1 MSVDVTGIPSSLLK
15 PGFYGKYNTA
25 GAASLGTFAQK
36 LLVIG
41 QRLAA
46 GSVAALVP
54 TQVFSAA
61 EAATKFG
68 AGSVI
73 HRQVLSA
80 LAQNADLAPWV
91 VALDDAASSAA
102 ATGSVTFTGTA
113 TANGTQVLYLG
124 SSRVEL
130 AVLSGDTPS
139 ILAAR
144 LVSVVN
150 ARTELAV
157 TASSSS
163 GTVTL
168 TAKNKG
174 TVGNGLTLASG
185 ASVAGIASALV
196 AFSGGATDPDLQP
209 ALDLV
214 FPSQFH
220 VVAVWD
226 AGATAQAK
234 VKTYLEA
241 VSSAIEERPGR
252 SYAAVT
258 GTAKNI
264 ATQVTLASGL
274 NHERLSVA
282 YLPGSWSP
290 AYEVGA
296 ALAAAV
302 ACETDPA
309 RPFDGVDLPGV
320 MAPDIS
326 VRLSR
331 SEQESLLAAGI
342 TPLEVNATGTVEI
355 VRLVTTRTQTN
366 GVPDL
371 VLLDTT
377 AIAVLDYLRSSVIA
391 MFKAKFPRPK
401 LTDAVLDSLSKNAFA
416 LALSLEDLEIL
427 QHVADYKALF
437 VVERDPN
444 VSGRVRMRIPAPWVP
459 GLHQIFATFDLINL

>member
-1 MSVDVTGIPSSLLK
+1 MSVDVTGIPSNLLK

-25 GAASLGTFAQK
+25 GAAGLGSFSQK
-36 LLVIG
+36 LLLIG

-46 GSVAALVP
+46 GAVAALVP
-54 TQVFSAA
+54 TQVYSAA

-73 HRQVLSA
+73 HRQVLAA
-80 LAQNADLAPWV
+80 LAQSPDLAPWI
-91 VALDDAASSAA
+91 VALDDAAASAA
-102 ATGSVTFTGTA
+102 ATGSATFSGSA
-113 TANGTQVLYLG
+113 SVNGTLVLYIG
-124 SSRVEL
+124 ASRLEL
-130 AVLSGDTPS
+130 AALSGDTAT

-144 LVSVVN
+144 LAGLVN
-150 ARTELAV
+150 ARPELPV
-157 TASSSS
+157 TASSTS
-163 GTVTL
+163 GAVTL

-174 TVGNGLTLASG
+174 TVGNGLSLNLGT
-185 ASVAGIASALV
+185 SVAGVSVVLV
-196 AFSGGATDPDLQP
+196 AMSGGATDPDIQP

-214 FPSQFH
+214 FPGQFH
-220 VVAVWD
+220 VVAAWD
-226 AGATAQAK
+226 AGSVVQAK
-234 VKTYLEA
+234 VKTYLDA

-258 GTAKNI
+258 GTVKNI

-274 NHERLSVA
+274 NHERLSIA
-282 YLPGSWSP
+282 YLPGSWSL
-290 AYEVGA
+290 ACEVGA

-309 RPFDGVDLPGV
+309 LPFDGVDLPGV

-342 TPLEVNATGTVEI
+342 TPLEVNVTGTVEI
-355 VRLVTTRTQTN
+355 VRLVTTRTLTN
-366 GVPDL
+366 GVTDL
-371 VLLDTT
+371 VLLDTN
-377 AIAVLDYLRSSVIA
+377 AIAVLDYLRACTIA
-391 MFKAKFPRPK
+391 MFKTKFPRPK
-401 LTDAVLDSLSKNAFA
+401 LTDAVLDSIAKNAFA
-416 LALSLEDLEIL
+416 LALSLEDLAIL

-444 VSGRVRMRIPAPWVP
+444 VSGRVRMRVPAPWVP

>member
-1 MSVDVTGIPSSLLK
+1 MSVDVTGIPSNLLK
-15 PGFYGKYNTA
+15 PGFYGKYNTT
-25 GAASLGTFAQK
+25 GASGLGAFAQK
-36 LLVIG
+36 LLLIG
-41 QRLAA
+41 QRLAS
-46 GSVAALVP
+46 GTIAALVP

-73 HRQVLSA
+73 HRQVLAA

-102 ATGSVTFTGTA
+102 ATGTVTFTGTA

-124 SSRVEL
+124 ASRLEL
-130 AVLSGDTPS
+130 AVLTGDTPA
-139 ILAAR
+139 ILASR
-144 LVSVVN
+144 LAALVN
-150 ARTELAV
+150 ARPELPV
-157 TASSSS
+157 TASSAS
-163 GTVTL
+163 GVVTF

-174 TVGNGLTLASG
+174 TVGNGLVISLGTA
-185 ASVAGIASALV
+185 VAGIVAALV
-196 AFSGGATDPDLQP
+196 AMSGGATDPDIQP

-214 FPSQFH
+214 FPGQFH
-220 VVAVWD
+220 VVAAWD
-226 AGATAQAK
+226 ASSTVQAK

-258 GTAKNI
+258 GGVKNI
-264 ATQVTLASGL
+264 ATQVTLATGL
-274 NHERLSVA
+274 NHERVSIA
-282 YLPGSWSP
+282 YLPGTWSLP
-290 AYEVGA
+290 CEVGA

-309 RPFDGVDLPGV
+309 LPFDGVDLPGV
-320 MAPDIS
+320 LAPDIS
-326 VRLSR
+326 IRLSR

-342 TPLEVNATGTVEI
+342 TPLEVNATGVVEI

-366 GVPDL
+366 GVSDL

-377 AIAVLDYLRSSVIA
+377 AIAVLDYLRASTIA
-391 MFKAKFPRPK
+391 MFKTKFPRPK
-401 LTDAVLDSLSKNAFA
+401 LTDAVLDSIQKNAFS
-416 LALSLEDLEIL
+416 LALTLQDLEIL
-427 QHVADYKALF
+427 QHVEDYKALF